1 MILIF
6 NPGRK
11 GHSRSYDVRFTF
23 ADHTLDTNLRE
34 LRRGATPVPVEPQV
48 FDLLTYLVKNRDR
61 VVTKDDLLG
70 AIWGGRIVADSTLA
84 SRINAARKAVG
95 DSGEEQKLIR
105 TVARR
110 GVRFV
115 GDVELRPAD
124 SKHAREGTTPNGE
137 EYSQHI
143 ASPQSERRGIA
154 VLPFVNMSGE
164 TDQDYFSDG
173 ISEDIITALSKLRW
187 FFVISRNS
195 SFTYKGRSVLIR
207 QIGEE
212 LGVGYVVEGSV
223 RKDAGRVRITVQ
235 LNDVTTGSHL
245 WAERYDRELADMFA
259 VQDEITEAIVAA
271 IEPQLYRA
279 EHRRARR
286 KRPENLDAWDL
297 VMRALSHFWRVT
309 REDNLAAQGLLE
321 QAIAIDPNYAQA
333 HAVLAVSHTF
343 GAHMGWESAATAT
356 PIAERAAL
364 VAVEF
369 DGEDPWAQLA
379 LACAQAYRFRL
390 EDSLAAF
397 EATLRL
403 NPNFALA
410 LGFYGVVLSWTGRWR
425 EGADAAH
432 RAMRL
437 SPHDPFS
444 AIYNGVAAFAAFVE
458 GDYNEAIRLSR
469 EGVRQRGDFVGGH
482 RVLTAAAGMAGD
494 TMLAAQALQ
503 ALRRA
508 QPNISLAWVATQ
520 LPLPGEELGR
530 FVEGLRRAGLT

>member
-1 MILIF
+1 MRFIF
-6 NPGRK
+6 AG
-11 GHSRSYDVRFTF
+11 
-23 ADHTLDTNLRE
+23 HTLDIHLRE
-34 LRRGATPVPVEPQV
+34 LRRGAIPVPVEPQV

-105 TVARR
+105 TIARR
-110 GVRFV
+110 GVRFI

-124 SKHAREGTTPNGE
+124 ARHARESQAPDGGD
-137 EYSQHI
+137 YSQR
-143 ASPQSERRGIA
+143 ATFSQAERRGIA

-164 TDQDYFSDG
+164 ADQDYFSDG

-187 FFVISRNS
+187 FFVIARNS
-195 SFTYKGRSVLIR
+195 SFTYKSKSVHVR

-223 RKDAGRVRITVQ
+223 RKEAGRVRITVQ
-235 LNDVTTGSHL
+235 LNDVATGSHL
-245 WAERYDRELADMFA
+245 WAERYDRELADVFA

-279 EHRRARR
+279 EDRRARR
-286 KRPENLDAWDL
+286 KPPENLDAWDL
-297 VMRALSHFWRVT
+297 VMRALTHFWRVT
-309 REDNLAAQGLLE
+309 REDHRQAQELLE

-343 GAHMGWESAATAT
+343 GAHMGWESAAIAT

-364 VAVEF
+364 LAVQS
-369 DGEDPWAQLA
+369 DDEDPWAQLA
-379 LACAQAYRFRL
+379 LACAQAYRGQL
-390 EDSLAAF
+390 EDALAAF
-397 EATLRL
+397 ELALHL
-403 NPNFALA
+403 NPNFSVA
-410 LGFYGVVLSWTGRWR
+410 LGYYGLVLSWTGRWR
-425 EGADAAH
+425 EGGEAAR
-432 RAMRL
+432 RAVRL

-444 AIYNGVAAFAAFVE
+444 AIYNGVAGFAAFVE

-469 EGVRQRGDFVGGH
+469 EGVRQRSDFVGGH
-482 RVLTAAAGMAGD
+482 RVLAAAAGMAGD
-494 TMLAAQALQ
+494 SALAAQALQ
-503 ALRRA
+503 DLRRA

-520 LPLPGEELGR
+520 LPLRGEELDR